1 MLFDSNDVT
10 EFSSGATLL
19 RAAAEPYAEHL
30 IKEIMSIV
38 EVSPLRRVM
47 TPMGK
52 PMSVEMTNC
61 GDVGWVSDPS
71 GYRYEQIDPVTGC
84 AWPVMP
90 QRFREVA
97 HVCAFRAGYEGFHP
111 DACLINRYSAG
122 SKMGLHQDRDE
133 MDFSQPIVSVS
144 LGLPIT
150 FNFGGYSRT
159 SPTIKIRLQH
169 GDAVVFGGESRL
181 AFHGVGTL
189 RRGEHPLT
197 GNYRFNLTFRRV
209 SSIYR

>member
-1 MLFDSNDVT
+1 MLFPDLDAVT
-10 EFSSGATLL
+10 IGPGAVLYRGVVVAQADELL
-19 RAAAEPYAEHL
+19 KSV
-30 IKEIMSIV
+30 KEV
-38 EVSPLRRVM
+38 VTQSPFRRVV

-209 SSIYR
+209 SSISR

>member
-30 IKEIMSIV
+30 INEIMSIV

-61 GDVGWVSDPS
+61 GAAGWVADAT
-71 GYRYEQIDPVTGC
+71 GYRYEQLDPMTHTE
-84 AWPVMP
+84 WPSMP
-90 QRFREVA
+90 PFFAELAARMA
-97 HVCAFRAGYEGFHP
+97 KKAGYEDFEA
-111 DACLINRYSAG
+111 DVCLINRYAAG

-133 MDFSQPIVSVS
+133 SDFSQPIVSVS

-150 FNFGGYSRT
+150 FKFGGLRRT
-159 SPTIKIRLQH
+159 DPTTSLTLRH
-169 GDAVVFGGESRL
+169 GDVVVFGGAARL

-189 RRGEHPLT
+189 RRGSHPLT
-197 GNYRFNLTFRRV
+197 GDYRFNLTFRK
-209 SSIYR
+209 S